1 MHLTR
6 KHSQAPSRNGVQASS
21 GIPDGAITGMAGI
34 ATTIGADMDRT
45 PATTTTVSMA
55 VLVTTVGMAVP
66 VITVLVITGPVV
78 PVGQVVLAIMAAVTT
93 DRES

>member
-1 MHLTR
+1 
-6 KHSQAPSRNGVQASS
+6 
-21 GIPDGAITGMAGI
+21 MAVLV
-34 ATTIGADMDRT
+34 
-45 PATTTTVSMA
+45 TTVGMA

>member
-6 KHSQAPSRNGVQASS
+6 KHCRAPSRNGVQASS

-45 PATTTTVSMA
+45 PAITTTVSMA
-55 VLVTTVGMAVP
+55 VLVTTVGMAV
-66 VITVLVITGPVV
+66 LVTTMGMAVPVV
-78 PVGQVVLAIMAAVTT
+78 PVGQVAIMAAVTT